1 MNRVPLGTL
10 AAAALLALAL
20 LLAAL
25 AWALPMMLWDHLDLV
40 PMLAAGTPGALA
52 DAGFWAIH
60 GGHLHSAAY
69 AVLLVTSRL
78 ADGAPWPDVL
88 ASWLLL
94 VLTAAVVVGCG
105 LRRFGR
111 APDAPL
117 YLAAVVVLVL
127 HPGHLANLQ
136 WGWQVAVFLCLA
148 GVVLALRLLTAPA
161 PTAAGNALALAAAA
175 VALLSFATALALPA
189 TAALVLA
196 LRRDLPPRRRLALLL
211 PWLLLGAGAL
221 AMAWRGGTGG
231 APAAPVELAHYVLNF
246 LGGALARFATDLAPL
261 LAAISLPVAA
271 AAWLRHPDPAAAR
284 FWSGL
289 LLFGLG
295 CALLTALGRTGA
307 YGPEQ
312 AFATR
317 YVSFST
323 LYWLGLVGLLA
334 TSRSAAGGGTVQAR
348 WHRAGVAGLVVLAL
362 ATGGHV
368 ARKAARLHE
377 TTSLTAERIRQDW
390 PEVDQALLADIYF
403 GQAEVARER
412 LAVLAW
418 MGWPPFAAAA
428 DRDSRQQP

>member
-1 MNRVPLGTL
+1 M

-25 AWALPMMLWDHLDLV
+25 SWALPMMLWDHLDLV
-40 PMLAAGTPGALA
+40 PMLAAGSAGALA
-52 DAGFWAIH
+52 DAGFWSIH

-94 VLTAAVVVGCG
+94 TLVAAWVLACA
-105 LRRFGR
+105 LRSFGR
-111 APDAPL
+111 GPGTAL

-148 GVVLALRLLTAPA
+148 GAVLALRLLAAPVL
-161 PTAAGNALALAAAA
+161 TAAGNALALAAAM

-189 TAALVLA
+189 TAVLVLA
-196 LRRDLPPRRRLALLL
+196 LRRDLPPRRRLALLT
-211 PWLLLGAGAL
+211 PWLLLGTGAL
-221 AMAWRGGTGG
+221 ALAWQGGGSGG
-231 APAAPVELAHYVLNF
+231 LPAPVDFARYALNF
-246 LGGALARFATDLAPL
+246 LGGALARFATDLAAL
-261 LAAISLPVAA
+261 LAGLSLPVAVA
-271 AAWLRHPDPAAAR
+271 AIVRHRDPAAAR

-295 CALLTALGRTGA
+295 CALLTALGRAGD

-334 TSRSAAGGGTVQAR
+334 TSRRGEGGRAQPR
-348 WHRAGVAGLVVLAL
+348 WHGAGIAGLVALAL
-362 ATGGHV
+362 VTGGHV

-377 TTSLTAERIRQDW
+377 AAGLTAERIRRDW
-390 PEVDQALLADIYF
+390 PEVDPALLADLYF
-403 GQAEVARER
+403 GQPEVAREC
-412 LAVLAW
+412 LALLAR
-418 MGWPPFAAAA
+418 MGWPPFAAPSRHETP
-428 DRDSRQQP
+428 DRR

>member
-1 MNRVPLGTL
+1 MTRTSIFTT
-10 AAAALLALAL
+10 AAAALLALVL
-20 LLAAL
+20 LMAAL

-52 DAGFWAIH
+52 DAGFWSIH

-78 ADGAPWPDVL
+78 AAGAPWPDVL

-94 VLTAAVVVGCG
+94 ALTAAIVVGCA
-105 LRRFGR
+105 LRQFGR
-111 APDAPL
+111 DPGATL

-148 GVVLALRLLTAPA
+148 GVALTLRLLTVPV
-161 PTAAGNALALAAAA
+161 PGAAANALALAAAA

-189 TAALVLA
+189 TAAVVLA
-196 LRRDLPPRRRLALLL
+196 LRRDLRPRRRLALLL

-221 AMAWRGGTGG
+221 AVAWRGGGG
-231 APAAPVELAHYVLNF
+231 GPPPAPLEVVHYVLNF

-295 CALLTALGRTGA
+295 CALLTALGRTSA

-334 TSRSAAGGGTVQAR
+334 TSRRADGGTRTQAR
-348 WHRAGVAGLVVLAL
+348 WQRAGIAGLVALAL

-368 ARKAARLHE
+368 ARKAVRLHE
-377 TTSLTAERIRQDW
+377 TTSLDAERIRRDW
-390 PEVDQALLADIYF
+390 PNVDQGLLADLYF
-403 GQAEVARER
+403 GQPEIARER
-412 LAVLAW
+412 LAVLAR

-428 DRDSRQQP
+428 DRARREDP